1 MEKDFFK
8 AELNWWDKLTGP
20 FCRLWWK
27 LCDQWKDFGYRR
39 QRFQR
44 GYASCDVW
52 EMRTWFIKTVKPML
66 QDLSIHRTGCPAEL
80 TDEGWGMILD
90 EMVGLLELMDIWDD
104 TAVKEKYAIPG
115 EDTSYETQ
123 EKISLLQKEATE
135 QFFSLFSKWF
145 WDLWD

>member
-1 MEKDFFK
+1 
-8 AELNWWDKLTGP
+8 
-20 FCRLWWK
+20 
-27 LCDQWKDFGYRR
+27 
-39 QRFQR
+39 
-44 GYASCDVW
+44 
-52 EMRTWFIKTVKPML
+52 ML

-104 TAVKEKYAIPG
+104 TAVKENHAIPK

-123 EKISLLQKEATE
+123 MQISMLKKEATE
-135 QFFSLFSKWF
+135 QFFHLFSKWF